1 MEPALVFGR
10 PGEEHTLTFAA
21 LAERSKRLA
30 TLFRMAGLQPGDA
43 LAVFVPMSA
52 PLYIIMAAA
61 LRLGLVPVFVEP
73 TAWKDD
79 IAACARHLRL
89 RGFVGTP
96 TACLLR
102 WFVPALRAI
111 PIAFVSGG
119 AFPGVQAINDLQR
132 CAPLEAHEPCAP
144 DSTALITFT
153 SGSTGRPKGV
163 LRSHRVLLETQ
174 RILAAQLQTHP
185 GELNLAIIPFFV
197 FSNLAAGARSLLP
210 HANLGRPA
218 AIPLAPLVDQ
228 VQRLEPRSV
237 VVSPAF
243 LERLADWC
251 IGAGTQLPSVQRA
264 FVGGA
269 PVFPRVLDKLAR
281 IAPNA
286 SIRSLYGATEA
297 EPIALLR
304 YEELSAAVRSEIRG
318 GKGLPLG
325 APVAG
330 AAVSILPEPLRHG
343 SPAVS
348 PRAAVGQAGE
358 ILVSGT
364 HVSPG
369 YLGGEGDRENKIQLG
384 DERWHR
390 TGDAGMLDAE
400 GRLWLLGRCSA
411 RIEDAGGVV
420 YPLSVE
426 AALSFDPELGRAAV
440 VSWHGHRV
448 LVLEARSQLQHSA
461 LAPLLAEIPWARVH
475 EIAIVKRIPV
485 DRRHNAKVDYRALVR
500 NLEGNT
506 AIARTSVTEIASKT
520 ETVLP

>member
-1 MEPALVFGR
+1 VFGR
-10 PGEEHTLTFAA
+10 GGEEHTLTFAA

-102 WFVPALRAI
+102 WFVPTLRAI

-119 AFPGVQAINDLQR
+119 AFPGVKVVNDLQR
-132 CAPLEAHEPCAP
+132 CAPLEAYEQCAP

-174 RILAAQLQTHP
+174 RILAAQLQRHP

-197 FSNLAAGARSLLP
+197 FSNLAAGAGSLLP
-210 HANLGRPA
+210 DANLGKPA

-251 IGAGTQLPSVQRA
+251 IGAGTELRSVQLA

-304 YEELSAAVRSEIRG
+304 YEELSAAVRSEIRA

-330 AAVSILPEPLRHG
+330 AAVSILPEPSRHG
-343 SPAVS
+343 SPAAS
-348 PRAAVGQAGE
+348 PRAAMGQGE

-369 YLGGEGDRENKIQLG
+369 YLGGEGDRENKIHLG
-384 DERWHR
+384 GERWHR

-400 GRLWLLGRCSA
+400 GRLWLQGRCSA
-411 RIEDAGGVV
+411 RIEDADGVV

-426 AALSFDPELGRAAV
+426 AALSFDPELGRAAL
-440 VSWHGHRV
+440 VSWRGRRV
-448 LVLEARSQLQHSA
+448 LVLEARSRLQRSA
-461 LAPLLAEIPWARVH
+461 LAPLLAEIPWAPVH
-475 EIAIVKRIPV
+475 EVAIVRRIPV

-500 NLEGNT
+500 DLEGNA
-506 AIARTSVTEIASKT
+506 AIARTSVREIASKT
-520 ETVLP
+520 ETVFP